1 MTSTENLPV
10 ISIEDYAKL
19 IGYKGENP
27 TLEEIQDYAQNEC
40 DWTIWD
46 YPIEEYDYVV
56 KEVFDGE
63 AGNVILVETEIGIRV
78 CEK

>member
-1 MTSTENLPV
+1 MSSTENLPV

-27 TLEEIQDYAQNEC
+27 TLEEIQEYAQDEC
-40 DWTIWD
+40 DWTIFD
-46 YPIEEYDYVV
+46 YPIDEYDYVV
-56 KEVFDGE
+56 KEVFEGE
-63 AGNVILVETEIGIRV
+63 AGNVVLVETEIGIRV